1 MERRMNVKIS
11 EDNLVVELKKKNP
24 KALDFIVDNYGGLIK
39 AIVKKTLFRFEGS
52 GCVDECMND
61 VFLAIWDNIDK
72 FYKEN
77 SFKSWVAAIA
87 KYKSIDYQRKL
98 IKELHNEDIDELDL
112 KDKSVLDSEILAK
125 ENREEMMKLLSNLK
139 EEDKEIFMRRYFQE
153 QSTED
158 IGKHMGIN
166 REAVN
171 NRLSRGRK
179 KLKSIIL
186 GEEGK

>member
-1 MERRMNVKIS
+1 MNVKIS
-11 EDNLVVELKKKNP
+11 EDNLVVELKKRNP
-24 KALDFIVDNYGGLIK
+24 KALDYVVDNYGGLIK
-39 AIVKKTLFRFEGS
+39 AIVKKTLYKFEGS
-52 GCVDECMND
+52 GCVEECMND
-61 VFLAIWDNIDK
+61 VFLAVWDNIDK

-98 IKELHNEDIDELDL
+98 IKELHNEDIDALAL
-112 KDKSVLDSEILAK
+112 KDESALDSEILAK
-125 ENREEMMKLLSNLK
+125 ENREEMINLLSNLK
-139 EEDKEIFMRRYFQE
+139 QEDKEIFMRRYFQE

-186 GEEGK
+186 GEEVK